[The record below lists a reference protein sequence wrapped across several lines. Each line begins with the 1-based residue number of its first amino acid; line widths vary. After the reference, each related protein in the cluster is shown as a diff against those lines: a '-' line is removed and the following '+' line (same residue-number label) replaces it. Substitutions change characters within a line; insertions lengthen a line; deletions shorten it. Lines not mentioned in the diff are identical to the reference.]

1 MVRGGCA
8 ALAWVVGVQRSGTS
22 VQPEASIPLSF
33 MRFLSW
39 VTESSLRLSS
49 GISSIST
56 ISAVRVAPNVLVD
69 ALLVPR
75 LRVSTGRGSP
85 ARKLADNLG
94 YLLGIP
100 APKALAL
107 APKALAST

>member
-1 MVRGGCA
+1 MGSVVRGGCA

-56 ISAVRVAPNVLVD
+56 ISAVRVAPSARGPNVLVD
-69 ALLVPR
+69 ALFVPR
-75 LRVSTGRGSP
+75 RSAGFDRERA
-85 ARKLADNLG
+85 ARQPKVGCNSNLG
-94 YLLGIP
+94 YLLQ
-100 APKALAL
+100 
-107 APKALAST
+107 